1 MSTIK
6 TSPGDEFL
14 HKLGDIPISR
24 VILDPWPGT
33 ATEEDLLHFV
43 ERDMLCELVDG
54 TLVEKPVG
62 YEESLIALAIAQAL
76 RAFVRPRK
84 LGIVSG
90 PDATLRLRSGS
101 IRLPDVSFVSA
112 SDLPGG
118 KRPKGVK
125 VPMFPI
131 ALAVEVISEGNSREE
146 MRRKNREYFESGSK
160 LVWLVYPITRTV
172 AVFDGP
178 TEEPARILSG
188 DEKLDGGDV
197 VPEFTMSLTDVFD
210 ISDFE

>member
-1 MSTIK
+1 MSTIN
-6 TSPGDEFL
+6 SSLSDEFL
-14 HKLGDIPISR
+14 HNLGDIPISR

-33 ATEEDLLHFV
+33 ATEADLLHYV
-43 ERDMLCELVDG
+43 ERDTLCELVDG

-76 RAFVRPRK
+76 RTFVRPRK

-90 PDATLRLRSGS
+90 PDATLRLKSGS

-112 SDLPGG
+112 GDLPGG
-118 KRPKGVK
+118 KRPKGIK
-125 VPMFPI
+125 VPMLPI
-131 ALAVEVISEGNSREE
+131 TLAVEVISEGNSHAE
-146 MRRKNREYFESGSK
+146 MRRKSREYFESGSR

-172 AVFDGP
+172 AVFEGP
-178 TEEPARILSG
+178 TEEPALVLSG
-188 DEKLDGGDV
+188 SDHLTGGDI
-197 VPEFTMSLTDVFD
+197 VPGFTMPLTDVFD